1 MITIQKL
8 SHDQSFHKSMLELRR
23 KSEELVA
30 ANDAVF
36 AAKREFIMQGMGS
49 IIGEYEERYYRAF
62 KARSLS
68 AMKAL
73 AVEMRGRLAVELSAK
88 YKFATGEEGIT
99 MLVS

>member
-8 SHDQSFHKSMLELRR
+8 SHTQRFHNSMLELRR
-23 KSEELVA
+23 NGEELVA

-36 AAKREFIMQGMGS
+36 AAKREFIMQGMVS
-49 IIGEYEERYYRAF
+49 IISEYEERYDRAF
-62 KARSLS
+62 KARSLA

-88 YKFATGEEGIT
+88 YKFASGNESIVTLI
-99 MLVS
+99 S